1 MFQFPAFRGLV
12 RVFVVTC
19 FVIFIAQVLA
29 LKLAPQP
36 LPGIDWLTYT
46 FGLTPSRFLE
56 GHVYTLVSW
65 VFLHSTSMIFHL
77 LFNMLAFWMFGAMI
91 QDLLGDR
98 KFFWFCLWGCI
109 FAGSILILVSF
120 ADASTRGAPTIG
132 ASGLVFAV
140 VLAFARLYPNQTV
153 IFYIF
158 PMKMKFLAALL
169 VLVDVFFWITG
180 QNQQVSYAAH
190 LAGAAYGFFA
200 IPWMIRGGGNQNSG
214 GGSWLDKLKALLP
227 QRKKKRHLRII
238 YPENSN
244 ERRTYH

>member
-1 MFQFPAFRGLV
+1 MFQFPAFRGV
-12 RVFVVTC
+12 VKIFVITC
-19 FVIFIAQVLA
+19 FAVFLAQVLA
-29 LKLAPQP
+29 LKMAPQP
-36 LPGIDWLTYT
+36 TPGIDALTYF
-46 FGLTPSRFLE
+46 FGLTPQRFLE
-56 GHVYTLVSW
+56 GHVYTLLSW
-65 VFLHSTSMIFHL
+65 IFLHSTSMIFHL

-91 QDLLGDR
+91 QELLGDR
-98 KFFWFCLWGCI
+98 KFLWFCVCGAVFSGLV
-109 FAGSILILVSF
+109 LILVSF
-120 ADASTRGAPTIG
+120 ADASMRGAPTIG

-169 VLVDVFFWITG
+169 VVVDIFFWITG

-190 LAGAAYGFFA
+190 LAGAAYGFFV
-200 IPWMIRGGGNQNSG
+200 IPRMMRGGGHQDSG
-214 GGSWLDKLKALLP
+214 GGSWLDKFKALWP